1 MKNFKRIL
9 TGVLATLVVGSCV
22 SLVPVSA
29 DVTYDNLQVVEL
41 EEQHCIKYT
50 LPDDFDIQT
59 VIDDTNH
66 KLVINGKSFVL
77 TSIYVGVYD
86 DMGSTESSLS
96 YDVNDKDV
104 LSKVQEDIKN
114 TDTSYGY
121 VIKYV
126 FWIENWKNNPEEKYA
141 VGDYEEGT
149 FIKSKVFEATIPIG
163 ASNPN
168 VDTPTVGESSGNPNT
183 EFTVGDSTFPRGD
196 INLDGKVNT
205 VDLLMLKK
213 YLLGLMEW

>member
-29 DVTYDNLQVVEL
+29 DVETDATLTRTSEDAPCYL
-41 EEQHCIKYT
+41 
-50 LPDDFDIQT
+50 LPDSFDIQSVVDDENQT
-59 VIDDTNH
+59 LVIDGKVF
-66 KLVINGKSFVL
+66 KL
-77 TSIYVGVYD
+77 VGVYEMTENVDLFGSQVEKIGKQYLFKSD
-86 DMGSTESSLS
+86 DINNGYAYSYEVYYDENEYDSAIPKNSLRRIMVGISS
-96 YDVNDKDV
+96 N
-104 LSKVQEDIKN
+104 I
-114 TDTSYGY
+114 
-121 VIKYV
+121 
-126 FWIENWKNNPEEKYA
+126 
-141 VGDYEEGT
+141 
-149 FIKSKVFEATIPIG
+149 
-163 ASNPN
+163 
-168 VDTPTVGESSGNPNT
+168 DTPTVGESSGNPNT

>member
-29 DVTYDNLQVVEL
+29 DVETDATLTTTSENFPCYL
-41 EEQHCIKYT
+41 
-50 LPDDFDIQT
+50 LPDSFDIQSVVDDENQT
-59 VIDDTNH
+59 LVIDGKVF
-66 KLVINGKSFVL
+66 KL
-77 TSIYVGVYD
+77 VGVYE
-86 DMGSTESSLS
+86 MTE
-96 YDVNDKDV
+96 
-104 LSKVQEDIKN
+104 
-114 TDTSYGY
+114 
-121 VIKYV
+121 
-126 FWIENWKNNPEEKYA
+126 
-141 VGDYEEGT
+141 
-149 FIKSKVFEATIPIG
+149 
-163 ASNPN
+163 N
-168 VDTPTVGESSGNPNT
+168 VDLFGSQVENIGKQYLFKSDDIDSGYAYSYEVYYDENRYDSAIPKNSLRRIMVGMSSEPNTNTPTVGESSGNPNT